1 MMNATDLQQQLFGVL
16 KNALPPHISL
26 ADELMTMFDVSADSA
41 YRRIRGEKPL
51 SLSELKQICEKFHL
65 SLDQVLQ
72 LQNDSVVFHDRPIVL
87 FMEHLKGMLEQVKY
101 LNSFKE
107 KQMLYLCKDLP
118 IWQFYLFP
126 ELGAFKTF
134 FWSKTLLNQPEFQHK
149 LFSLSEFSFD
159 DCFAL
164 GQEINKEYNQIP
176 CIELWNKESINSTL
190 SQIEYYR
197 DAGIFKSNA
206 DFEAV
211 VNSLDQTLDHLEQQ
225 AEKGVKFMP
234 GSTDLSYRSSVHL
247 YINEV
252 VIGSNTILA
261 EVNNKKISFIP
272 YNVFSYM
279 VTKDERFNES
289 TFNAFQ
295 MLVSRST
302 LISGTGEKDRNRFF
316 RSLKEKV
323 QALRK

>member
-87 FMEHLKGMLEQVKY
+87 FTEHLKGMLEQVKY

-164 GQEINKEYNQIP
+164 GQEINKDYNQIP

-234 GSTDLSYRSSVHL
+234 GSTDLSYRSSVQL

-289 TFNAFQ
+289 TFNAFR

-323 QALRK
+323 QTLRK